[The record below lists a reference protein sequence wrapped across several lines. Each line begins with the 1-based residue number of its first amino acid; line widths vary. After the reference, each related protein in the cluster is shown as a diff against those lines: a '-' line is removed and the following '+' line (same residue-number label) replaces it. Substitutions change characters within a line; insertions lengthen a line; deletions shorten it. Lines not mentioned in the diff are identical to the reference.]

1 MGDLQHPT
9 KRGSMNIKVKR
20 IALIKSLEKALKK
33 RFDARAAF
41 DKADKEYKAELTA
54 FEAKVMEAII
64 AGKAK
69 VACMTTNNWR
79 HATDVRAT
87 IELILP
93 KTMKHPERAD
103 VGSARSHEINEIEN
117 AIALLNLSE
126 EEFVNASTYKSVSQ
140 YIS

>member
-1 MGDLQHPT
+1 
-9 KRGSMNIKVKR
+9 MNIKVKR

-33 RFDARAAF
+33 RFDARTAAE
-41 DKADKEYKAELTA
+41 KADKEYKEELTA

-69 VACMTTNNWR
+69 VVCMTTNNWR
-79 HATDVRAT
+79 YAADVRAT
-87 IELILP
+87 IEVILP
-93 KTMKHPERAD
+93 KAMKHPERAD
-103 VGSARSHEINEIEN
+103 VSGARPHEINEIEN

-126 EEFVNASTYKSVSQ
+126 EEVVNANTYKSVSQ